1 MIAASSL
8 YPQPPRFGHLNL
20 GSHTQLCSATCCA
33 GSMELFE
40 ALGVDG
46 HAKGMRANRLGSAMM
61 HRSIALLSALGSAV
75 FVLPSEASAQ
85 ASCGPREQIVKLL
98 ADQYKEDPVGIGL
111 AQPGQV
117 LEVFAS
123 HGGSWSMV
131 MTMPDG
137 KACLIA
143 AGDNWEMV
151 TKIKGNPI

>member
-1 MIAASSL
+1 MIHRSLVALSILSCSLAAS
-8 YPQPPRFGHLNL
+8 
-20 GSHTQLCSATCCA
+20 
-33 GSMELFE
+33 
-40 ALGVDG
+40 
-46 HAKGMRANRLGSAMM
+46 
-61 HRSIALLSALGSAV
+61 
-75 FVLPSEASAQ
+75 PSEAATQ
-85 ASCGPREQIVKLL
+85 ASCGPRDQIVKVL

-123 HGGSWSMV
+123 QAGSWTMV

>member
-1 MIAASSL
+1 MVHRPL
-8 YPQPPRFGHLNL
+8 
-20 GSHTQLCSATCCA
+20 
-33 GSMELFE
+33 
-40 ALGVDG
+40 ALLSI
-46 HAKGMRANRLGSAMM
+46 LGSA
-61 HRSIALLSALGSAV
+61 LLVGQS
-75 FVLPSEASAQ
+75 PASAQ
-85 ASCGPREQIVKLL
+85 ASCGPREQLVRLL
-98 ADQYKEDPVGIGL
+98 AEQYKEDPVGIGL

-123 HGGSWSMV
+123 QGGSWTMV